1 MSILEIFRIAISS
14 LGENKLRSSLT
25 LFAIVIGVF
34 AIISSSTAVKVID
47 SYFKDTLT
55 LMGGSVIN
63 ISLRPVVQTGGDNAQ
78 FRNRKIIT
86 FREFEALKERSSMGR
101 FMSPEARFRF
111 TRIEHEDKTTNPNV
125 LVYGSN
131 EYWMTNNAYEIEEGR
146 DLIADDVINARP
158 VVIIGEDVR
167 EALFGQASPIGKT
180 IRIDGNIYNIVGLAK
195 AKGSAFGESLDRFV
209 MAPYTRL
216 GAIYGLE
223 RNISIKAQA
232 PDFLMINET
241 IDEITGVFRV
251 VRGVEPGDPNDFEI
265 STNESLR
272 GTFDGLTDLLLTFGI
287 VVGGIALL
295 GSGIGVMN
303 IMLVSVTE
311 RTREI
316 GIRKAIGAN
325 RRAIVQQ
332 FLLETIVVCQIGG
345 LMGIVVGILG
355 GNLLSITM
363 ETGFVIPWTAVV
375 WGVLSMTA
383 IGLLFGVYPAIKAAK
398 LDPIASLRYE

>member
-1 MSILEIFRIAISS
+1 
-14 LGENKLRSSLT
+14 
-25 LFAIVIGVF
+25 
-34 AIISSSTAVKVID
+34 
-47 SYFKDTLT
+47 
-55 LMGGSVIN
+55 MGGSVIN

-158 VVIIGEDVR
+158 VVVIGEDVR
-167 EALFGQASPIGKT
+167 EALFGRASPIGKT